1 MSSKFQE
8 KYGLTIIT
16 SNKID
21 FKAKNFTR
29 NKDGHSILIK

>member
-21 FKAKNFTR
+21 FKEKT
-29 NKDGHSILIK
+29 LLEIKMVTPY